1 MTPMRGRRVEGVVL
15 LLAMALLSGMVVA
28 DIPECNTD
36 IWQCHYYVSPTF
48 AQAIR
53 MKFDGQWGEL
63 KADPKLHD
71 AYCDPEMWKTRSEIC
86 GGCPIKLTLSSP
98 SSLTKDVICLR
109 DNAFAPYSLNQHMD
123 LKHALNGK
131 ELEIVAPEN
140 DGCDAADWATKN
152 FAGKMAIVNNRLRTC
167 TYNQQFAH
175 AAAAGAVIGLMSS
188 SRGKHY
194 VWNWHVSKMTG
205 DGKAFPNM
213 LAYALESFHGDQI
226 FAATSTVR
234 GKVEYSCSV
243 YSNRETD
250 MSLNYDDDDC
260 PWWFLQ
266 GTTMCDKEFTGRRR
280 MCTRCPLEIDVG
292 DPTFKPCVWGPDF
305 NPARKENYL
314 TGTLSLPSTQNV
326 VYLSRSYM
334 TDDGCSDASWAGLA
348 GKLVAFQPER
358 WGGPCSHYE
367 SVMRAQR
374 AGVSGVIVVV
384 KPNHWHLTRL
394 QGTQQNIKIP
404 IGTISPKHSERWMNW
419 MMQGT
424 ALPNG
429 RGWERANPMAKG
441 VLIPHEVTP
450 APPMKVELVEPIP
463 EEDTDEV
470 TSEAGFVV
478 SVILIPLLLIVLC
491 VHFGLTR
498 QSGLSGPG
506 VPLEVMS
513 TTLSVVLL
521 VVLALATFA
530 LMNKAGQDSLD
541 TSKANAD
548 NASMYASARNKGNV
562 DSMAAQVMG
571 QMVQVALSTL
581 HAFLIEGRDKGDM
594 IQAFFQTDHDGT
606 FATFVQ
612 HRNRVAK
619 IQRAQYLSHYFD
631 EGWTYHIVTKQGFF
645 MDSLR
650 VNDYRVQD
658 ALGRTIFDTNSADN
672 FGIMQNAIEGNGA
685 AVDDTGPNV
694 PKALWN
700 PLHWAFSNKLPTDAF
715 TWYAAEAAAG
725 RPRAVTNPVQSY
737 TYSRFLPSPVMTT
750 YFTFSKAT
758 AGDQTTDGIVFCS
771 RGLAELSRKLKSN
784 LGTWERSVKFGENA
798 TLVVLDQTT
807 GNIIAS
813 NDVSNTFYT
822 SEVYGEIFGPTSAER
837 DEALQFGFK
846 LETVDTTSLIPLNA
860 IANKWRTEHGGL
872 ALRGASSFETG
883 PALFTFDQ
891 KDYYDT
897 HGNSR
902 TLLLVNFEGGI
913 KDASKENWDVV
924 GAGVQTTSD
933 GDFKQ
938 VGVFSGSAP
947 VLVHTYLTTRVARVA
962 QQESQEYKLSAPH
975 PVPGVSGSAVYTL
988 RNSSDLTQKTWVHRD
1003 PFFRYHDYTLSVFI
1017 RPDVDMNEGDSSPTS
1032 PRIFSDT
1039 QIGDS
1044 AIRWYAN
1051 GELRIALLRYGCW
1064 AKPIKGGLR
1073 GGQWVHLAAV
1083 VNFVA
1088 KTCVVYMNGVP
1099 MSSGEMP
1106 GLVETMFLPYT
1117 GEPMQIGLHYKGW
1130 MDEFQ
1135 VVRKALAQEDVL
1147 QLYNNGKPGGDPI
1160 FVESRTWMANFDTL
1174 DVTTVRLGSYL
1185 VGALV
1190 PVSDITREVDKATAR
1205 SNMILSIQNENIDK
1219 ELERKLAVTVLVV
1232 VVICLVAVLLFMVFN
1247 NLITKPFE
1255 QTALLMAEAAVMNI
1269 DTMPKTKSFVREL
1282 QTMNQAMV
1290 LLLSNLQMYKK
1301 FLPSSL
1307 FEEKEQDIVRNS
1319 RPPPGITSGTATL
1332 VFTDIRS
1339 STSIWEAVP
1348 QGMCEALKI
1357 HNRIIRAAMD
1367 EFEGYEVKTIG
1378 DAFMVAFA
1386 TVLDGVNFGLRVH
1399 EALRNATWPAELL
1412 HFKLCADT
1420 SPLWGG
1426 LTVRIGVN
1434 AGPVT
1439 VEKNTLTGRTDYFG
1453 HTVNVASRLESTC
1466 KPGAVGLR
1474 HEVWQEECSGVC
1486 SATVGEVHRIEL
1498 KGVSGKTPVCCVW
1511 PTSLAGRVTNPLMER
1526 RLSAGSV
1533 HTTASSAVS
1542 SRSSVS
1548 TISLPGSV
1556 STSGRLATVG
1566 IVQVAV
1572 GDEAHVSAMRTMSTH
1587 LITLKSCLDRSGG
1600 RMVSVIG
1607 SLVCIAWN
1615 LSHAA
1620 PAHVENSLRF
1630 VQYLYGTSS
1639 VRVGGLMTGTVHQ
1652 GDVSANTLRFVTV
1665 LGDAVQKC
1673 WRLCEEAKRE
1683 EVFFL
1688 YEPPVD
1694 TVLPQ
1699 NLERALTPHRTG
1711 VYVVQQKRDK
1721 SQLDSVMDT

>member
-1 MTPMRGRRVEGVVL
+1 ML
-15 LLAMALLSGMVVA
+15 LLAMAVLPGIMA

-48 AQAIR
+48 AEAIR
-53 MKFDGQWGEL
+53 MKFDGTWKKIKE
-63 KADPKLHD
+63 DPKLHD
-71 AYCDPEMWKTRSEIC
+71 AYCDPEMWKVRSEIC

-98 SSLTKDVICLR
+98 SSLTEDVICLR

-123 LKHALNGK
+123 LNHALNGK
-131 ELEIVAPEN
+131 ELEIVVPEN
-140 DGCDAADWATKN
+140 DGCNAADWATKN
-152 FAGKMAIVNNRLRTC
+152 FAGKMAIVNNRNRTC

-175 AAAAGAVIGLMSS
+175 AAAAGAVIGLMSA

-194 VWNWHVSKMTG
+194 VWNWHVYKMTG

-226 FAATSTVR
+226 YAATSTVR

-250 MSLNYDDDDC
+250 MSLNYDEDDC
-260 PWWFLQ
+260 PWWFLS
-266 GTTMCDKEFTGRRR
+266 TNMCDKEFTGRRR
-280 MCTRCPLEIDVG
+280 MCSRCPLEIDVG

-358 WGGPCSHYE
+358 FRGPCSHYE

-374 AGVSGVIVVV
+374 AGVSGVILVV

-394 QGTQQNIKIP
+394 QGTQENIRIP
-404 IGTISPKHSERWMNW
+404 IGTISGKQSERWINW

-450 APPMKVELVEPIP
+450 APPVTMQVVEPVP

-478 SVILIPLLLIVLC
+478 SVILILLLLIVLC
-491 VHFGLTR
+491 VHFALTR

-521 VVLALATFA
+521 VVLALATFV
-530 LMNKAGQDSLD
+530 LMNKAGQDSLG

-548 NASMYASARNKGNV
+548 NAMMYASGRNMLNV

-571 QMVQVALSTL
+571 QMVQVAYSTL
-581 HAFLIEGRDKGDM
+581 QAFLLEGNDKGDM
-594 IQAFFQTDHDGT
+594 IRAMFQTDHDGT

-612 HRNRVAK
+612 HRSRVAHL
-619 IQRAQYLSHYFD
+619 QRARTTGHYSA
-631 EGWTYHIVTKQGFF
+631 EGWQYQIVTKQGFF
-645 MDSLR
+645 MDNLR

-672 FGIMQNAIEGNGA
+672 FGVMQNSLEGNRPT
-685 AVDDTGPNV
+685 VNDKGPNV

-715 TWYAAEAAAG
+715 TWYAAGAAG
-725 RPRAVTNPVQSY
+725 GYRSMIIKPVQSY
-737 TYSRFLPSPVMTT
+737 TYSRYLRSPVMTW
-750 YFTFSKAT
+750 YFPFSKAT
-758 AGDQTTDGIVFCS
+758 SEDTSTDGIVFCS
-771 RGLAELSRKLKSN
+771 RGAAELSRKLQDN
-784 LGTWERSVKFGENA
+784 MGTWDRSVKFGANA

-807 GNIIAS
+807 GHIIAS
-813 NDVSNTFYT
+813 NYLYNSFYT
-822 SEVYGEIFGPTSAER
+822 SEVYGEIFGPTNTER
-837 DEALQFGFK
+837 DETLQFGFK
-846 LETVDTTSLIPLNA
+846 LETVDTTSVIPLNA
-860 IANKWRTEHGGL
+860 IANKWREEHGAL
-872 ALRGASSFETG
+872 ALRGDSSTETG
-883 PALFTFDQ
+883 PVLFTFDQ

-962 QQESQEYKLSAPH
+962 QQESEEYKLTAPH

-1017 RPDVDMNEGDSSPTS
+1017 RPDADMNEGDSSPTS

-1117 GEPMQIGLHYKGW
+1117 GEPMQIGLHYKGR

-1135 VVRKALAQEDVL
+1135 VVRKALTQEDVL

-1160 FVESRTWMANFDTL
+1160 FVGSRTWKANFDTL
-1174 DVTTVRLGSYL
+1174 DSFLGSYL

-1190 PVSDITREVDKATAR
+1190 PVSDITREVDRVTAR

-1219 ELERKLAVTVLVV
+1219 ELERRLAVTVLVV

-1247 NLITKPFE
+1247 RMITSPFASFAENMKSVALMRLEQVSSKKALIQELNVMGKAMDQMVENIKQFKNFMPQSLIHALEDVSEE
-1255 QTALLMAEAAVMNI
+1255 QEIADSSEVLKLTAGATSTTSQSSSKSTHTSAARVKLATDATHVGLAKKKVSLCLVNMTQMHTITEKGSDEALIILHSEYLTSVLEVFAGGRAI
-1269 DTMPKTKSFVREL
+1269 ADTFAGDKIVGSF
-1282 QTMNQAMV
+1282 NA
-1290 LLLSNLQMYKK
+1290 
-1301 FLPSSL
+1301 
-1307 FEEKEQDIVRNS
+1307 VRNC
-1319 RPPPGITSGTATL
+1319 GGHA
-1332 VFTDIRS
+1332 
-1339 STSIWEAVP
+1339 
-1348 QGMCEALKI
+1348 
-1357 HNRIIRAAMD
+1357 
-1367 EFEGYEVKTIG
+1367 
-1378 DAFMVAFA
+1378 
-1386 TVLDGVNFGLRVH
+1386 
-1399 EALRNATWPAELL
+1399 
-1412 HFKLCADT
+1412 LCA
-1420 SPLWGG
+1420 
-1426 LTVRIGVN
+1426 
-1434 AGPVT
+1434 A
-1439 VEKNTLTGRTDYFG
+1439 K
-1453 HTVNVASRLESTC
+1453 VALEI
-1466 KPGAVGLR
+1466 K
-1474 HEVWQEECSGVC
+1474 
-1486 SATVGEVHRIEL
+1486 
-1498 KGVSGKTPVCCVW
+1498 
-1511 PTSLAGRVTNPLMER
+1511 
-1526 RLSAGSV
+1526 RLSAANQNSGKP
-1533 HTTASSAVS
+1533 TLTCAV
-1542 SRSSVS
+1542 V
-1548 TISLPGSV
+1548 TGWCK
-1556 STSGRLATVG
+1556 VG
-1566 IVQVAV
+1566 NLGVT
-1572 GDEAHVSAMRTMSTH
+1572 GMKKFT
-1587 LITLKSCLDRSGG
+1587 
-1600 RMVSVIG
+1600 VIG
-1607 SLVCIAWN
+1607 SIVSWLHALERYGSNHRFSPMADNEVFDATLGQMSCVLMAAVEFQKRYQTSTRVFVIASALDSGNGEWMYQLAEREAGDAYAKWN
-1615 LSHAA
+1615 EIASHIVGNNWAA
-1620 PAHVENSLRF
+1620 VPADVNLEHQHIPEEVLK
-1630 VQYLYGTSS
+1630 
-1639 VRVGGLMTGTVHQ
+1639 TVKE
-1652 GDVSANTLRFVTV
+1652 AV
-1665 LGDAVQKC
+1665 LGKHYTP
-1673 WRLCEEAKRE
+1673 E
-1683 EVFFL
+1683 
-1688 YEPPVD
+1688 
-1694 TVLPQ
+1694 T
-1699 NLERALTPHRTG
+1699 LTH
-1711 VYVVQQKRDK
+1711 
-1721 SQLDSVMDT
+1721 

>member
-1 MTPMRGRRVEGVVL
+1 MRGRRVEGVVL
-15 LLAMALLSGMVVA
+15 LLAVAVLPGMVVA

-36 IWQCHYYVSPTF
+36 LWQCHYYVSPTF

-53 MKFDGQWGEL
+53 MKFDGQWRQI

-131 ELEIVAPEN
+131 ELEIVVPEN
-140 DGCDAADWATKN
+140 DGCNAADWATKN

-175 AAAAGAVIGLMSS
+175 AAAAGAVIGLMSA

-194 VWNWHVSKMTG
+194 VWNWHVYKMTG

-226 FAATSTVR
+226 YAATSTVR

-250 MSLNYDDDDC
+250 MSLNYDEDDC
-260 PWWFLQ
+260 PWWFLG
-266 GTTMCDKEFTGRRR
+266 GTRMCDKEFTGRRR

-358 WGGPCSHYE
+358 WRGPCSHYE

-374 AGVSGVIVVV
+374 AGVSGVILVVR
-384 KPNHWHLTRL
+384 PNHWHLTRL

-404 IGTISPKHSERWMNW
+404 IGTLAPRDSERWINW

-429 RGWERANPMAKG
+429 RGWERASPMAKG

-450 APPMKVELVEPIP
+450 APPVKVELVEPIP

-491 VHFGLTR
+491 VHFALTR

-530 LMNKAGQDSLD
+530 LTNKAGQDSLD

-548 NASMYASARNKGNV
+548 NAMMYASGRNKGNV
-562 DSMAAQVMG
+562 DSMAGQVVG
-571 QMVQVALSTL
+571 QMVQIAYSTL
-581 HAFLIEGRDKGDM
+581 QAFLLEGHDKGEM
-594 IQAFFQTDHDGT
+594 ISAMFQTDHDGT

-612 HRNRVAK
+612 HRNRVAHL
-619 IQRAQYLSHYFD
+619 QRARSTGHYSD
-631 EGWTYHIVTKQGFF
+631 EGWIYHIVTKQGFF
-645 MDSLR
+645 MDNLR

-672 FGIMQNAIEGNGA
+672 FGIMQNFLEGNRPT
-685 AVDDTGPNV
+685 VNDKGPNV

-715 TWYAAEAAAG
+715 TWQQAEAAAG
-725 RPRAVTNPVQSY
+725 NKNMIIDPVQSY
-737 TYSRFLPSPVMTT
+737 TYSRFLRSPVMTW
-750 YFTFSKAT
+750 YFPFSKAT
-758 AGDQTTDGIVFCS
+758 GGDTSTDGIVFCS
-771 RGLAELSRKLKSN
+771 RGLAELSRMLKNN
-784 LGTWERSVKFGENA
+784 LGTWDRSVKFAENA

-822 SEVYGEIFGPTSAER
+822 SEVYGEIFGPTNTER
-837 DEALQFGFK
+837 DETLQFGFK

-872 ALRGASSFETG
+872 VLRGASSSATG
-883 PALFTFDQ
+883 AALFTFDQ

-962 QQESQEYKLSAPH
+962 QQESQEYKLTAPH

-1073 GGQWVHLAAV
+1073 AGQWVHLAAV

-1117 GEPMQIGLHYKGW
+1117 GEPMQIGLHYKGR

-1135 VVRKALAQEDVL
+1135 VVRKALTQEDVL

-1160 FVESRTWMANFDTL
+1160 SVGSRTWMANFDTL
-1174 DVTTVRLGSYL
+1174 DTFLGRYI

-1190 PVSDITREVDKATAR
+1190 PVNDITRDVDKATTR

-1247 NLITKPFE
+1247 RMITSPFASFAENMKSVAMMRLEEVSSKKVLIQELNVMGKAMDQMVDNIKQFKNFMPQSLIHALEDASEEQDNSASLVSRLTTGSCPTTTTSKTSSKSTRTSHALGKLASDATHVGLAKKKVSLCLVNMAQMHTITEKGSDEALINLHSEYLTSVLGAFAAGRAIADTFAGDKVMGSFNAVRNCGGHVMYAAKVALELKRVSVANEKAGKPTMTCAIVTGACKVGNLGVTGMKKF
-1255 QTALLMAEAAVMNI
+1255 TVIGSIVSWLHALERYGSAHGFSPVADNDVFDATLGQMSCMLMAAVEFPKRYHSGTRVFVIASAMESGDDEWMYQLAQREAGDVNAKWNEVV
-1269 DTMPKTKSFVREL
+1269 TH
-1282 QTMNQAMV
+1282 
-1290 LLLSNLQMYKK
+1290 
-1301 FLPSSL
+1301 
-1307 FEEKEQDIVRNS
+1307 IVRNNWPS
-1319 RPPPGITSGTATL
+1319 VPQD
-1332 VFTDIRS
+1332 F
-1339 STSIWEAVP
+1339 SILQHQHVPEVVLKKVKEAVMEKHYTP
-1348 QGMCEALKI
+1348 E
-1357 HNRIIRAAMD
+1357 
-1367 EFEGYEVKTIG
+1367 TI
-1378 DAFMVAFA
+1378 
-1386 TVLDGVNFGLRVH
+1386 TYH
-1399 EALRNATWPAELL
+1399 
-1412 HFKLCADT
+1412 
-1420 SPLWGG
+1420 
-1426 LTVRIGVN
+1426 
-1434 AGPVT
+1434 
-1439 VEKNTLTGRTDYFG
+1439 
-1453 HTVNVASRLESTC
+1453 
-1466 KPGAVGLR
+1466 
-1474 HEVWQEECSGVC
+1474 
-1486 SATVGEVHRIEL
+1486 
-1498 KGVSGKTPVCCVW
+1498 
-1511 PTSLAGRVTNPLMER
+1511 
-1526 RLSAGSV
+1526 
-1533 HTTASSAVS
+1533 
-1542 SRSSVS
+1542 
-1548 TISLPGSV
+1548 
-1556 STSGRLATVG
+1556 
-1566 IVQVAV
+1566 
-1572 GDEAHVSAMRTMSTH
+1572 
-1587 LITLKSCLDRSGG
+1587 
-1600 RMVSVIG
+1600 
-1607 SLVCIAWN
+1607 
-1615 LSHAA
+1615 
-1620 PAHVENSLRF
+1620 
-1630 VQYLYGTSS
+1630 
-1639 VRVGGLMTGTVHQ
+1639 
-1652 GDVSANTLRFVTV
+1652 
-1665 LGDAVQKC
+1665 
-1673 WRLCEEAKRE
+1673 
-1683 EVFFL
+1683 
-1688 YEPPVD
+1688 
-1694 TVLPQ
+1694 
-1699 NLERALTPHRTG
+1699 
-1711 VYVVQQKRDK
+1711 
-1721 SQLDSVMDT
+1721 

>member
-1 MTPMRGRRVEGVVL
+1 MRGTRVEGVVL
-15 LLAMALLSGMVVA
+15 LLVMAVLPGMVVT

-48 AQAIR
+48 AEAIR
-53 MKFDGQWGEL
+53 MKFDGAWKEI

-123 LKHALNGK
+123 LNHALNGK
-131 ELEIVAPEN
+131 QLEIVVPEN
-140 DGCDAADWATKN
+140 DGCNAADWATKN
-152 FAGKMAIVNNRLRTC
+152 FAGKIAIVNNRLRTC

-175 AAAAGAVIGLMSS
+175 AAAAGAVIGLMSA

-194 VWNWHVSKMTG
+194 VWNWHVYKMTG

-226 FAATSTVR
+226 YAATSTVR

-250 MSLNYDDDDC
+250 MSLNYDEDDC
-260 PWWFLQ
+260 PWWFL
-266 GTTMCDKEFTGRRR
+266 GTGMCDKEFTGRRR

-305 NPARKENYL
+305 NPARRENYL

-384 KPNHWHLTRL
+384 KPNHWHLNRL
-394 QGTQQNIKIP
+394 QGTQENIKIP
-404 IGTISPKHSERWMNW
+404 IGTISPKHSERWINW

-429 RGWERANPMAKG
+429 RGWERASPMAKG

-450 APPMKVELVEPIP
+450 APTVKVEPVEPIP

-478 SVILIPLLLIVLC
+478 SVILIPLLLIVLF
-491 VHFGLTR
+491 VHFALTR

-530 LMNKAGQDSLD
+530 LTNKAGRDSLD

-548 NASMYASARNKGNV
+548 KAMMYASGRNKGNV

-571 QMVQVALSTL
+571 QMVQVAYSTL
-581 HAFLIEGRDKGDM
+581 DAFLLEGSDKGSS
-594 IQAFFQTDHDGT
+594 IKGLFQADHDGT
-606 FATFVQ
+606 FATFEKK
-612 HRNRVAK
+612 RLPLMYLKRS
-619 IQRAQYLSHYFD
+619 QRMPHYND
-631 EGWTYHIVTKQGFF
+631 EAWEYQIVTKQGFF
-645 MDSLR
+645 MDDLR

-672 FGIMQNAIEGNGA
+672 FGIMQNTIEAGRP
-685 AVDDTGPNV
+685 AVNDKGPNV

-715 TWYAAEAAAG
+715 TWHAAEAAAG
-725 RPRAVTNPVQSY
+725 KRKIVIDSVQSY
-737 TYSRFLPSPVMTT
+737 TYSRFLRSPVMTS
-750 YFTFSKAT
+750 YFLFSKAT
-758 AGDQTTDGIVFCS
+758 GGDQTTDGIVFCS
-771 RGLAELSRKLKSN
+771 RGLAELSRKLKKSM
-784 LGTWERSVKFGENA
+784 GTWDRSVKFGENA

-813 NDVSNTFYT
+813 NDVANTFYT
-822 SEVYGEIFGPTSAER
+822 SEVYGEIFGPTNTER
-837 DEALQFGFK
+837 DETLQFGFK

-872 ALRGASSFETG
+872 VLRGASSSATG
-883 PALFTFDQ
+883 PALFSFDQ
-891 KDYYDT
+891 KDHYDT

-933 GDFKQ
+933 GDFNQ

-947 VLVHTYLTTRVARVA
+947 LLVHTYLTTRVARVA
-962 QQESQEYKLSAPH
+962 QQESQEYKLTAPH

-1117 GEPMQIGLHYKGW
+1117 GEPMQIGLHYKGR

-1135 VVRKALAQEDVL
+1135 VVKKALTQEDVL

-1160 FVESRTWMANFDTL
+1160 FVGSRTWMANFDTL
-1174 DVTTVRLGSYL
+1174 NDHLGSYL

-1190 PVSDITREVDKATAR
+1190 PLSDITREVDNATAR

-1232 VVICLVAVLLFMVFN
+1232 VVICLVAVLLFLVFN
-1247 NLITKPFE
+1247 RMITSPFASFAENMKSVAMMRLEEVSSKKVLIQELNVMGKAMDQMVDNIKQFRNFMPQSLIHALEDASEEQDNSDSDGSASRLTESCRTITSSMHLSQSGHSSLARSKLASDATSVSLVKKKVSLCLVNMTQMHTITEKGSDATLIAMHSEYLTSVLGAFAAGRAIADTFAGDKVMGSFNAVRNCGGHAACAAKVALELKRVSVANEKSGKPTLTCAIVTGACKVGNLGVTGMKKFTVIGSIVSWLY
-1255 QTALLMAEAAVMNI
+1255 ALERYGSAHGFSPVADNDVFDATLGQMSCMLVAAV
-1269 DTMPKTKSFVREL
+1269 DYPKREL
-1282 QTMNQAMV
+1282 SGTRIFVIASV
-1290 LLLSNLQMYKK
+1290 LDSAEDEWMYQLAEREAGDVNRKWNK
-1301 FLPSSL
+1301 FVTH
-1307 FEEKEQDIVRNS
+1307 IVRNNWDAV
-1319 RPPPGITSGTATL
+1319 PA
-1332 VFTDIRS
+1332 DY
-1339 STSIWEAVP
+1339 SIEQHQHVPESVLKKVKEAVMEKHYTP
-1348 QGMCEALKI
+1348 E
-1357 HNRIIRAAMD
+1357 
-1367 EFEGYEVKTIG
+1367 TI
-1378 DAFMVAFA
+1378 
-1386 TVLDGVNFGLRVH
+1386 TYH
-1399 EALRNATWPAELL
+1399 
-1412 HFKLCADT
+1412 
-1420 SPLWGG
+1420 
-1426 LTVRIGVN
+1426 
-1434 AGPVT
+1434 
-1439 VEKNTLTGRTDYFG
+1439 
-1453 HTVNVASRLESTC
+1453 
-1466 KPGAVGLR
+1466 
-1474 HEVWQEECSGVC
+1474 
-1486 SATVGEVHRIEL
+1486 
-1498 KGVSGKTPVCCVW
+1498 
-1511 PTSLAGRVTNPLMER
+1511 
-1526 RLSAGSV
+1526 
-1533 HTTASSAVS
+1533 
-1542 SRSSVS
+1542 
-1548 TISLPGSV
+1548 
-1556 STSGRLATVG
+1556 
-1566 IVQVAV
+1566 
-1572 GDEAHVSAMRTMSTH
+1572 
-1587 LITLKSCLDRSGG
+1587 
-1600 RMVSVIG
+1600 
-1607 SLVCIAWN
+1607 
-1615 LSHAA
+1615 
-1620 PAHVENSLRF
+1620 
-1630 VQYLYGTSS
+1630 
-1639 VRVGGLMTGTVHQ
+1639 
-1652 GDVSANTLRFVTV
+1652 
-1665 LGDAVQKC
+1665 
-1673 WRLCEEAKRE
+1673 
-1683 EVFFL
+1683 
-1688 YEPPVD
+1688 
-1694 TVLPQ
+1694 
-1699 NLERALTPHRTG
+1699 
-1711 VYVVQQKRDK
+1711 
-1721 SQLDSVMDT
+1721 